1 RRRRQHRPPGGLCC
15 EASPGSTWS
24 GWATRPACSWS
35 AGRSWRGARPA
46 APAGKSRER
55 SRPRL
60 RLRRPQPG
68 VTSARRACALRPTAR
83 RSPVLPARPAST
95 GRLPSRAAELSPPLS
110 TCRGRGGLQRLR
122 SAGNGC
128 AGSDFLC
135 LLSSRNE
142 GSLASTLKTLLFF
155 TALMITVP
163 IGLYFTT
170 KSYVFEGALG
180 MSNRDS
186 YFYAAIVA
194 VVAVHVVLAL
204 FVYVA
209 WNEGS
214 RQWREGKQD

>member
-1 RRRRQHRPPGGLCC
+1 MHCFFVLLSSETAWLPSTPVVCLVVLPRRSSIPVASQQQLGDRGWNRNENCSRALRGRRRRRQHRPPGGLCC

-110 TCRGRGGLQRLR
+110 TCRGRGDAMERLDKAALNALQP
-122 SAGNGC
+122 
-128 AGSDFLC
+128 SDF
-135 LLSSRNE
+135 R
-142 GSLASTLKTLLFF
+142 
-155 TALMITVP
+155 
-163 IGLYFTT
+163 
-170 KSYVFEGALG
+170 
-180 MSNRDS
+180 
-186 YFYAAIVA
+186 
-194 VVAVHVVLAL
+194 
-204 FVYVA
+204 
-209 WNEGS
+209 
-214 RQWREGKQD
+214 